1 MEEESFRT
9 ENGFLLVQS
18 DGCSVY
24 QFRNDTGDG
33 TMTCYE
39 IFPGAMLSFND
50 FHVAHF
56 DSAYVPGRNM
66 FVIDHCREGKMEYL
80 AAENAYAYVSAGD
93 IKMDRRL
100 THTGRFIF
108 PSSHYHGLTI
118 AFDMEIAASALS
130 KEVKD
135 FPIDLTALQ
144 QKYCPGR
151 YPHVIREMG
160 AAEHIFGELYP
171 GAERSRDCRAGRL
184 RQCQQIR
191 NRFPQ
196 NHGNVPVRIP
206 QRHLLKKESCVKVLC
221 FAGSTGASHQVA
233 YHVLVGLRLK
243 LADRFLHA
251 PLWDVQSHSIGEIKN
266 VLVDK
271 IEGIEPPLAHVVPE
285 GAGHIVLPVISII
298 ALALTFQISGKNF
311 DTYNKSNA
319 YMNSTIVEYIEGIE
333 VIKAFGRAGVSYE
346 KYSKAITDYRT
357 FVIKWLSSTWVTMK
371 LAFALFPTTLP

>member
-1 MEEESFRT
+1 MEEKSFRT
-9 ENGFLLVQS
+9 ENGFLLAQS

-39 IFPGAMLSFND
+39 VFPGAMLSFND

-80 AAENAYAYVSAGD
+80 AAENAYAYVGAGD

-160 AAEHIFGELYP
+160 AAEHIFGELY
-171 GAERSRDCRAGRL
+171 
-184 RQCQQIR
+184 Q
-191 NRFPQ
+191 
-196 NHGNVPVRIP
+196 VPEKIRIP
-206 QRHLLKKESCVKVLC
+206 YFKIKIMELLLYLDALELPKEQKERPYYYKTQIEKVKAIQAFLAEHMAENYTQEQLSSRFEIPLTGMKNC
-221 FAGSTGASHQVA
+221 FKSVYGT
-233 YHVLVGLRLK
+233 
-243 LADRFLHA
+243 
-251 PLWDVQSHSIGEIKN
+251 SIGAW
-266 VLVDK
+266 L
-271 IEGIEPPLAHVVPE
+271 
-285 GAGHIVLPVISII
+285 
-298 ALALTFQISGKNF
+298 
-311 DTYNKSNA
+311 
-319 YMNSTIVEYIEGIE
+319 
-333 VIKAFGRAGVSYE
+333 
-346 KYSKAITDYRT
+346 TDYRMNRAAE
-357 FVIKWLSSTWVTMK
+357 FLRADREQSVAEIAGLVGYDSASKFAI
-371 LAFALFPTTLP
+371 AFRKIMGMSPLEYRNAIR

>member
-1 MEEESFRT
+1 MEEQSFRT

-80 AAENAYAYVSAGD
+80 AAENAYAYVGAGD

-118 AFDMEIAASALS
+118 AFDIEIAASALS

-160 AAEHIFGELYP
+160 AAEHIFGELY
-171 GAERSRDCRAGRL
+171 
-184 RQCQQIR
+184 Q
-191 NRFPQ
+191 
-196 NHGNVPVRIP
+196 VPEKIRIP
-206 QRHLLKKESCVKVLC
+206 YFKIKIMELLLYLDALELPKEQKERPYYYKTQIEKVKAIQAFLAEHMAENYTQEQLSSRFEIPLTGMKNC
-221 FAGSTGASHQVA
+221 FKSVYGT
-233 YHVLVGLRLK
+233 
-243 LADRFLHA
+243 
-251 PLWDVQSHSIGEIKN
+251 SIGAW
-266 VLVDK
+266 L
-271 IEGIEPPLAHVVPE
+271 
-285 GAGHIVLPVISII
+285 
-298 ALALTFQISGKNF
+298 
-311 DTYNKSNA
+311 
-319 YMNSTIVEYIEGIE
+319 
-333 VIKAFGRAGVSYE
+333 
-346 KYSKAITDYRT
+346 TDYRMNRAAE
-357 FVIKWLSSTWVTMK
+357 FLRADREQSVAEIAGLVGYDSASKFAI
-371 LAFALFPTTLP
+371 AFRKIMGMSPLEYRNTIY

>member
-9 ENGFLLVQS
+9 ENGFLLAQS

-39 IFPGAMLSFND
+39 VFPGAMLSFND

-80 AAENAYAYVSAGD
+80 AAENAYAYVGAGD

-151 YPHVIREMG
+151 YPHVIHEMG
-160 AAEHIFGELYP
+160 AAEHIFGELY
-171 GAERSRDCRAGRL
+171 
-184 RQCQQIR
+184 Q
-191 NRFPQ
+191 
-196 NHGNVPVRIP
+196 VPEKIRIP
-206 QRHLLKKESCVKVLC
+206 YFKIKIMELLLYLDALELPKEQKERPYYYKTQIEKVKAIQAFLAEHMAENYTQEQLSSRFEIPLTSMKNC
-221 FAGSTGASHQVA
+221 FKSVYGT
-233 YHVLVGLRLK
+233 
-243 LADRFLHA
+243 
-251 PLWDVQSHSIGEIKN
+251 SIGAW
-266 VLVDK
+266 L
-271 IEGIEPPLAHVVPE
+271 
-285 GAGHIVLPVISII
+285 
-298 ALALTFQISGKNF
+298 
-311 DTYNKSNA
+311 
-319 YMNSTIVEYIEGIE
+319 
-333 VIKAFGRAGVSYE
+333 
-346 KYSKAITDYRT
+346 TDYRMNRAAE
-357 FVIKWLSSTWVTMK
+357 FLRADREQSVAEIAGLVGYDSASKFAI
-371 LAFALFPTTLP
+371 AFRKIMGMSPLEYRNAIY

>member
-80 AAENAYAYVSAGD
+80 AAENAYAYVGAGD

-118 AFDMEIAASALS
+118 AFDIEIAASALS

-160 AAEHIFGELYP
+160 AAEHIFGELY
-171 GAERSRDCRAGRL
+171 
-184 RQCQQIR
+184 Q
-191 NRFPQ
+191 
-196 NHGNVPVRIP
+196 VPEKIRIP
-206 QRHLLKKESCVKVLC
+206 YFKIKIMELLLYLDALELPKEQKERPYYYKTQIEKVKAIQAFLAEHMAENYTQEQLSSRFEIPLTGMKNC
-221 FAGSTGASHQVA
+221 FKSVYGT
-233 YHVLVGLRLK
+233 
-243 LADRFLHA
+243 
-251 PLWDVQSHSIGEIKN
+251 SIGAW
-266 VLVDK
+266 L
-271 IEGIEPPLAHVVPE
+271 
-285 GAGHIVLPVISII
+285 
-298 ALALTFQISGKNF
+298 
-311 DTYNKSNA
+311 
-319 YMNSTIVEYIEGIE
+319 
-333 VIKAFGRAGVSYE
+333 
-346 KYSKAITDYRT
+346 TDYRMNRAAE
-357 FVIKWLSSTWVTMK
+357 FLRADREQSVAEIAGLVGYDSASKFAI
-371 LAFALFPTTLP
+371 AFRKIMGMSPLEYRNTIY

>member
-9 ENGFLLVQS
+9 ENGFLLAQS

-39 IFPGAMLSFND
+39 VFPGAMLSFND

-80 AAENAYAYVSAGD
+80 AAENAYAYVGAGD

-108 PSSHYHGLTI
+108 PSSHYHGLSI
-118 AFDMEIAASALS
+118 AFDIEIAASALS

-160 AAEHIFGELYP
+160 AAEHIFGELY
-171 GAERSRDCRAGRL
+171 
-184 RQCQQIR
+184 Q
-191 NRFPQ
+191 
-196 NHGNVPVRIP
+196 VPEKIRIP
-206 QRHLLKKESCVKVLC
+206 YFKIKIMELLLYLDALELPKEQKERPYYYKTQIEKVKAIQAFLAEHMAENYTQEQLSSRFEIPLTSMKNC
-221 FAGSTGASHQVA
+221 FKSVYGT
-233 YHVLVGLRLK
+233 
-243 LADRFLHA
+243 
-251 PLWDVQSHSIGEIKN
+251 SIGAW
-266 VLVDK
+266 L
-271 IEGIEPPLAHVVPE
+271 
-285 GAGHIVLPVISII
+285 
-298 ALALTFQISGKNF
+298 
-311 DTYNKSNA
+311 
-319 YMNSTIVEYIEGIE
+319 
-333 VIKAFGRAGVSYE
+333 
-346 KYSKAITDYRT
+346 TDYRMNRAAE
-357 FVIKWLSSTWVTMK
+357 FLRADREQSVAEIAGLVGYDSASKFAI
-371 LAFALFPTTLP
+371 AFRKIMGMSPLEYRNTIY

>member
-56 DSAYVPGRNM
+56 DSAYVPGMNM

-80 AAENAYAYVSAGD
+80 AAENAYAYVGAGD

-118 AFDMEIAASALS
+118 AFDIEIAASALS

-160 AAEHIFGELYP
+160 AAEHIFGELY
-171 GAERSRDCRAGRL
+171 
-184 RQCQQIR
+184 Q
-191 NRFPQ
+191 
-196 NHGNVPVRIP
+196 VPEKIRIP
-206 QRHLLKKESCVKVLC
+206 YFKIKIMELLLYLDALELPKEQKERPYYYKTQIEKVKAIQAFLAEHMAENYTQEQLSSRFEIPLTGMKNC
-221 FAGSTGASHQVA
+221 FKSVYGT
-233 YHVLVGLRLK
+233 
-243 LADRFLHA
+243 
-251 PLWDVQSHSIGEIKN
+251 SIGAW
-266 VLVDK
+266 L
-271 IEGIEPPLAHVVPE
+271 
-285 GAGHIVLPVISII
+285 
-298 ALALTFQISGKNF
+298 
-311 DTYNKSNA
+311 
-319 YMNSTIVEYIEGIE
+319 
-333 VIKAFGRAGVSYE
+333 
-346 KYSKAITDYRT
+346 TDYRMNRAAE
-357 FVIKWLSSTWVTMK
+357 FLRADREQSVAEIAGLVGYDSASKFAI
-371 LAFALFPTTLP
+371 AFRKIMGMSPLEYRNTIY

>member
-39 IFPGAMLSFND
+39 VFPGAMLSFND

-80 AAENAYAYVSAGD
+80 AAENAYAYVGAGD

-100 THTGRFIF
+100 THMGRFIF

-160 AAEHIFGELYP
+160 AAEHIFGELYQVP
-171 GAERSRDCRAGRL
+171 GK
-184 RQCQQIR
+184 I
-191 NRFPQ
+191 
-196 NHGNVPVRIP
+196 RIP
-206 QRHLLKKESCVKVLC
+206 YFKIKIMELLLYLDALELPKEQKERPYYYKTQIEKVSFVSQDNFLFRCSLLENIRLGNPSATDEEVKAAARAAQC
-221 FAGSTGASHQVA
+221 EEFI
-233 YHVLVGLRLK
+233 LK
-243 LADRFLHA
+243 LPDGYDTVL
-251 PLWDVQSHSIGEIKN
+251 GEGGDTLSGGQKQR
-266 VLVDK
+266 
-271 IEGIEPPLAHVVPE
+271 
-285 GAGHIVLPVISII
+285 ISIAHRLATIEQADQILVVDDGRI
-298 ALALTFQISGKNF
+298 AECGTHKELIKQNGKYRQFVSIREKAEGWKIS
-311 DTYNKSNA
+311 
-319 YMNSTIVEYIEGIE
+319 
-333 VIKAFGRAGVSYE
+333 
-346 KYSKAITDYRT
+346 
-357 FVIKWLSSTWVTMK
+357 
-371 LAFALFPTTLP
+371 

>member
-9 ENGFLLVQS
+9 ENGFLLAQS

-39 IFPGAMLSFND
+39 VFPGAMLSFND

-80 AAENAYAYVSAGD
+80 AAENAYAYVGAGD
-93 IKMDRRL
+93 IKMDQRL

-144 QKYCPGR
+144 QKYCPGH
-151 YPHVIREMG
+151 YPHVIHEMG
-160 AAEHIFGELYP
+160 AAEHIFGELY
-171 GAERSRDCRAGRL
+171 
-184 RQCQQIR
+184 Q
-191 NRFPQ
+191 
-196 NHGNVPVRIP
+196 VPEKIRIP
-206 QRHLLKKESCVKVLC
+206 YFKIKIMELLLYLDALELPKEQKERPYYYKTQIEKVKAIQAFLAEHMAENYTQEQLSSRFEIPLTGMKNC
-221 FAGSTGASHQVA
+221 FKSVYGT
-233 YHVLVGLRLK
+233 
-243 LADRFLHA
+243 
-251 PLWDVQSHSIGEIKN
+251 SIGAW
-266 VLVDK
+266 L
-271 IEGIEPPLAHVVPE
+271 
-285 GAGHIVLPVISII
+285 
-298 ALALTFQISGKNF
+298 
-311 DTYNKSNA
+311 
-319 YMNSTIVEYIEGIE
+319 
-333 VIKAFGRAGVSYE
+333 
-346 KYSKAITDYRT
+346 TDYRMNRAAE
-357 FVIKWLSSTWVTMK
+357 FLRADREQSVAEIAGLVGYDSASKFAI
-371 LAFALFPTTLP
+371 AFRKIMGMSPLEYRNALY

>member
-1 MEEESFRT
+1 MEEKSFRT
-9 ENGFLLVQS
+9 ENGFLLAQS

-24 QFRNDTGDG
+24 QFHNDTGDG

-39 IFPGAMLSFND
+39 VFPGAMLSFND

-80 AAENAYAYVSAGD
+80 AAENAYAYVGAGD

-151 YPHVIREMG
+151 YPHVLREMG
-160 AAEHIFGELYP
+160 AAEHIFGELYQVP
-171 GAERSRDCRAGRL
+171 GK
-184 RQCQQIR
+184 I
-191 NRFPQ
+191 
-196 NHGNVPVRIP
+196 RIP
-206 QRHLLKKESCVKVLC
+206 YFKIKIMELLLYLDALELPKEQKERPYYYKTQIEKVKAIQAFLAGHMAENYTQEQLSARFEIPLTGMKNC
-221 FAGSTGASHQVA
+221 FKSVYGT
-233 YHVLVGLRLK
+233 
-243 LADRFLHA
+243 
-251 PLWDVQSHSIGEIKN
+251 SIGAW
-266 VLVDK
+266 L
-271 IEGIEPPLAHVVPE
+271 
-285 GAGHIVLPVISII
+285 
-298 ALALTFQISGKNF
+298 
-311 DTYNKSNA
+311 
-319 YMNSTIVEYIEGIE
+319 
-333 VIKAFGRAGVSYE
+333 
-346 KYSKAITDYRT
+346 TDYRMNRAAE
-357 FVIKWLSSTWVTMK
+357 FLRADREQSVAEIAGLVGYDSASKFAI
-371 LAFALFPTTLP
+371 AFRKIMGMSPLEYRNAIY

>member
-1 MEEESFRT
+1 MEEKSFRT
-9 ENGFLLVQS
+9 ENGFLLAQS

-39 IFPGAMLSFND
+39 VFPGAMLSFND

-80 AAENAYAYVSAGD
+80 AAENAYAYVGAGD

-151 YPHVIREMG
+151 YPHVIHEMG
-160 AAEHIFGELYP
+160 AAEHIFGELYQVP
-171 GAERSRDCRAGRL
+171 GK
-184 RQCQQIR
+184 I
-191 NRFPQ
+191 
-196 NHGNVPVRIP
+196 RIP
-206 QRHLLKKESCVKVLC
+206 YFKIKIMELLLYLDALELPKEQKERPYYYKTQIEKVKAIQAFLAGHMAENYTQEQLSSRFEIPLTGMKSCFKSVY
-221 FAGSTGASHQVA
+221 GT
-233 YHVLVGLRLK
+233 
-243 LADRFLHA
+243 
-251 PLWDVQSHSIGEIKN
+251 SIGAW
-266 VLVDK
+266 L
-271 IEGIEPPLAHVVPE
+271 
-285 GAGHIVLPVISII
+285 
-298 ALALTFQISGKNF
+298 
-311 DTYNKSNA
+311 
-319 YMNSTIVEYIEGIE
+319 
-333 VIKAFGRAGVSYE
+333 
-346 KYSKAITDYRT
+346 TDYRMNRAAE
-357 FVIKWLSSTWVTMK
+357 FLRADREQSVAEIAGLVGYDSASKFAI
-371 LAFALFPTTLP
+371 AFRKIMGMSPLEYRNAIY

>member
-80 AAENAYAYVSAGD
+80 AAENAYAYVGAGD

-108 PSSHYHGLTI
+108 PSSHYHGLSI
-118 AFDMEIAASALS
+118 AFDIEIAASALS

-160 AAEHIFGELYP
+160 AAEHIFGELY
-171 GAERSRDCRAGRL
+171 
-184 RQCQQIR
+184 Q
-191 NRFPQ
+191 
-196 NHGNVPVRIP
+196 VPEKIRIP
-206 QRHLLKKESCVKVLC
+206 YFKIKIMELLLYLDALELPKEQKERPYYYKTQIEKVKAIQAFLAEHMAENYTQEQLSSRFEIPLTGMKNC
-221 FAGSTGASHQVA
+221 FKSVYGT
-233 YHVLVGLRLK
+233 
-243 LADRFLHA
+243 
-251 PLWDVQSHSIGEIKN
+251 SIGAW
-266 VLVDK
+266 L
-271 IEGIEPPLAHVVPE
+271 
-285 GAGHIVLPVISII
+285 
-298 ALALTFQISGKNF
+298 
-311 DTYNKSNA
+311 
-319 YMNSTIVEYIEGIE
+319 
-333 VIKAFGRAGVSYE
+333 
-346 KYSKAITDYRT
+346 TDYRMNRAAE
-357 FVIKWLSSTWVTMK
+357 FLRADREQSVAEIAGLVGYDSASKFAI
-371 LAFALFPTTLP
+371 AFRKIMGMSPLEYRNTIY